1 MVAPSGLDA
10 PCSGLV
16 ARKKAIHQ
24 SDLRCYVGLSR
35 CYFAPAFQCR
45 VLRKGVSV
53 SVFSWL
59 FDRPSPNQPV
69 PRPDANRLAPMPGP
83 EPVRSRF
90 GHAERVPTGLF
101 RFIAIDVE
109 TACSD
114 AASICQIGIACVDP
128 GDRIETFSM
137 LVNPRMRFDPFNIR
151 LHGIG
156 PAHVEDAPCFTDA
169 IEMLMPLL
177 DLHHLVQHSNFDRQA
192 VTAACRSCR
201 RDVPDWRWADSVTI
215 ARRAW
220 PELKGNGGH
229 GLANLK
235 KRLKLDFHHHDAGED
250 ARAAAMVVLHAE
262 RQLGLPFEDLL
273 KPQPRKTVAAKV
285 TLEGDPAGAL
295 AGSVVVFTGA
305 LQMPRSEATTRAAQA
320 GMCVRAGVTKQTTHL
335 VVGDQDLT
343 VLAGHDR
350 SSKHRKA
357 EEMQEAGHPIRIIGE
372 SAFRALVAEAY
383 LEDGIR

>member
-1 MVAPSGLDA
+1 M
-10 PCSGLV
+10 
-16 ARKKAIHQ
+16 
-24 SDLRCYVGLSR
+24 
-35 CYFAPAFQCR
+35 
-45 VLRKGVSV
+45 
-53 SVFSWL
+53 FSWL
-59 FDRPSPNQPV
+59 FDRPCPKQPD
-69 PRPDANRLAPMPGP
+69 PRRDAEPLAPMPAP
-83 EPVRSRF
+83 APDRPNF
-90 GHAERVPTGLF
+90 GHAAGIPTGHF

-114 AASICQIGIACVDP
+114 AASICQIGIACVQPDD
-128 GDRIETFSM
+128 GIETFSM

-151 LHGIG
+151 LHGIS
-156 PAHVEDAPCFTDA
+156 PDHVADAPCFNEA
-169 IEMLMPLL
+169 IGMLTPILNP
-177 DLHHLVQHSNFDRQA
+177 HALVQHSNFDRQA
-192 VTAACRSCR
+192 VTAACRSCGME
-201 RDVPDWRWADSVTI
+201 VPDWRWTDSVTI

-273 KPQPRKTVAAKV
+273 KPQPRKTVAAKM

-305 LQMPRSEATTRAAQA
+305 LQMSRTEAAMLAAQV

-335 VVGDQDLT
+335 VVGNQDLT
-343 VLAGHDR
+343 VLAGHDK

-357 EEMQEAGHPIRIIGE
+357 EEMREAGHPIQIIGE
-372 SAFRALVAEAY
+372 SAFRALVAEENSISRRTA
-383 LEDGIR
+383 GQTIG